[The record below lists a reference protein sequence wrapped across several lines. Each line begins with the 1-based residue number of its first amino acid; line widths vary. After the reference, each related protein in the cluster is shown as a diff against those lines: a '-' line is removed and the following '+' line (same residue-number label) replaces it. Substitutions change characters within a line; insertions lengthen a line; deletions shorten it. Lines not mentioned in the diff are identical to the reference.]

1 MTILNTIVF
10 VIELYCAGMAF
21 TVVPL
26 HNLHLPSGTNI
37 PFGNDF
43 VLQDMPQWVKDDKG
57 ILGDINFYDRQAI
70 LEDKHALVAEYK
82 AISIGQSD
90 PAWPI
95 QSRRSIQDSK
105 DEAAV
110 LANLA
115 IWLKQPSTVC
125 FTTVLHAI
133 SIIQRVDG
141 RLPLR
146 CLPNDARSI
155 VGKDDIAKAGQLHT
169 VLCSIP
175 RKNSVWTAMRALWAA
190 LTTTEADI
198 RYSLLW
204 IALEALFGDE
214 GTSGEITHK
223 LAERIALFLTTTPD
237 EARELYH
244 ITKKSYQ
251 KRSVIV
257 HGRFNNDSAID
268 EFMAHTEAILRTTL
282 RHLLDKPDLLNTFTS
297 EQRSNFVGDL
307 IFSRA
312 ANLAQLSTNTPNT
325 I

>member
-1 MTILNTIVF
+1 MNAIVF
-10 VIELYCAGMAF
+10 MIELYYTRMAF

-26 HNLHLPSGTNI
+26 HNLHLPPGTNI

-57 ILGDINFYDRQAI
+57 ILGDINYYDRQAI
-70 LEDKHALVAEYK
+70 LEDKHALVAEYE
-82 AISIGQSD
+82 ANSIGQPD
-90 PAWPI
+90 PAWPK
-95 QSRRSIQDSK
+95 QSHRSIQDSK
-105 DEAAV
+105 GEAVV

-125 FTTVLHAI
+125 FTTILHAI
-133 SIIQRVDG
+133 SIIQRVDA

-146 CLPNDARSI
+146 CLPDDARSI
-155 VGKDDIAKAGQLHT
+155 VDKNDVAKAGQLHA

-175 RKNSVWTAMRALWAA
+175 RKNSVWTAMRALWGA
-190 LTTTEADI
+190 LTTNEADI

-223 LAERIALFLTTTPD
+223 LAERIALFLTNTPD

-244 ITKKSYQ
+244 KTKKSYQ
-251 KRSVIV
+251 KRSIIV
-257 HGRFNNDSAID
+257 HGRFNDSAID
-268 EFMAHTEAILRTTL
+268 EFMAHTEGILRTSF
-282 RHLLDKPDLLNTFTS
+282 RHLLDKPDLLHTFTS
-297 EQRSNFVGDL
+297 EQRADFVGDL

-312 ANLAQLSTNTPNT
+312 ANQAQLSTDTPNT

>member
-1 MTILNTIVF
+1 
-10 VIELYCAGMAF
+10 MAF

-26 HNLHLPSGTNI
+26 HNLHLPPGTII

-57 ILGDINFYDRQAI
+57 ILGDINYYDRQAI
-70 LEDKHALVAEYK
+70 LQDQHALVAEYE
-82 AISIGQSD
+82 ANSIGQPD
-90 PAWPI
+90 PAWPKE
-95 QSRRSIQDSK
+95 SRRSIQRSK

-125 FTTVLHAI
+125 FTIVLHAI
-133 SIIQRVDG
+133 SVIQHVDG
-141 RLPLR
+141 RLPLI
-146 CLPNDARSI
+146 CHPNDVQSI
-155 VGKDDIAKAGQLHT
+155 VDKDDVAKAGQIHA

-190 LTTTEADI
+190 LTTNEADI

-214 GTSGEITHK
+214 GPSGEITHK
-223 LAERIALFLTTTPD
+223 LAERIALFLADTPD
-237 EARELYH
+237 EARGLYH
-244 ITKKSYQ
+244 KTKKSYQ
-251 KRSVIV
+251 KRSIIV
-257 HGRFNNDSAID
+257 HGRFNNDSVID
-268 EFMAHTEAILRTTL
+268 EFMAHSEAILRTTL

-312 ANLAQLSTNTPNT
+312 ANLARLSNNTPNT
-325 I
+325 V